1 MPHWWSTPKDP
12 TKIDSVVEL
21 EPRLV
26 HAAPAQWVIQET
38 SSTFGVV
45 NTYAGVAG
53 GERRKKEKRMRL
65 TIVIA
70 MFGLGFAVPAKAQ
83 VPNIQQ
89 LLQGLTTGNQG
100 QDQGLRDAFER
111 GYQRGRQDE
120 ARLQQNGNRRGTDR
134 REDGNNRDDR
144 RSDQPYDRQD
154 DGSYRNR

>member
-1 MPHWWSTPKDP
+1 MTHGWSIPKAP
-12 TKIDSVVEL
+12 TKIGSVAEL
-21 EPRLV
+21 GSRLV
-26 HAAPAQWVIQET
+26 HAVPALWVQET

-45 NTYAGVAG
+45 HTYAGVAG

-65 TIVIA
+65 TIV
-70 MFGLGFAVPAKAQ
+70 MVMSGLAFAVPAKAQ